1 MIPLSLRR
9 FGDVCRL
16 LLATA
21 AASASAGEFADLSRY
36 LPQDANAVVVV
47 NAATMYDSP
56 LGKQENWRQ
65 RFADASQST
74 PLMLPPSA
82 EHCVLAAKLDVES
95 LERDWEAAIMRLSID
110 PSIADVAQH
119 RGGRLD
125 TIGGLPATWIP
136 PNNCVVKFASGL
148 FGLLSQADRQEAI
161 RWVREATAANAQP
174 LSPYLTQSIGY
185 ADSVGTQLILAVDL
199 AGAFRTDAVRAA
211 VARSKALDDLPEDQA
226 AALMVGLQGVK
237 LGVVVTDKLT
247 GKLQFDFADD
257 AALLAPVA
265 KPLMLSILANSGA
278 MLDEFNQWTAETKGA
293 SISLHGELSATG
305 LRRLLSL
312 LTLNAA
318 EVENTDASV
327 PPPPTPPS
335 PPSAAPG
342 QAPRDPADLTKQAT
356 QRYFRGVSQY
366 IDDIQRI
373 NRAGSLQQAAM
384 WLENYAR
391 RINALSTR
399 NVDPEIVKYGGYVAQ
414 TLRSVVD
421 QAYGVADKVA
431 QADAGPSPSSFRIG
445 YLPTARTINWGG
457 YRMREYAPFG
467 YADFDAQADNEARQ
481 RTQDEIYQSVQQAQ
495 QTLTQLVADHEQ
507 VRQKLT
513 ARYGVQF

>member
-1 MIPLSLRR
+1 M
-9 FGDVCRL
+9 
-16 LLATA
+16 
-21 AASASAGEFADLSRY
+21 
-36 LPQDANAVVVV
+36 
-47 NAATMYDSP
+47 
-56 LGKQENWRQ
+56 
-65 RFADASQST
+65 
-74 PLMLPPSA
+74 
-82 EHCVLAAKLDVES
+82 
-95 LERDWEAAIMRLSID
+95 
-110 PSIADVAQH
+110 
-119 RGGRLD
+119 
-125 TIGGLPATWIP
+125 
-136 PNNCVVKFASGL
+136 
-148 FGLLSQADRQEAI
+148 
-161 RWVREATAANAQP
+161 RWVREATAASAEP
-174 LSPYLTQSIGY
+174 LSPYLTQSISY

-199 AGAFRTDAVRAA
+199 AGAFRTDAIRAA
-211 VARSKALDDLPEDQA
+211 VARSEVLDDLPEDQA

-257 AALLAPVA
+257 AALFAPVA

-318 EVENTDASV
+318 EVENTDANA
-327 PPPPTPPS
+327 PPAPT
-335 PPSAAPG
+335 PPSAAPAK
-342 QAPRDPADLTKQAT
+342 APKDPADLTKQAS

-366 IDDIQRI
+366 VEDIQRI

-391 RINALSTR
+391 RIDALSTR
-399 NVDPEIVKYGGYVAQ
+399 NVDPELVKYGGYVAQ
-414 TLRSVVD
+414 TLRNVVD
-421 QAYGVADKVA
+421 QAYGVAEKAA
-431 QADAGPSPSSFRIG
+431 QASAGPSPSSYRIG
-445 YLPTARTINWGG
+445 YLPTSRTINWGG

-495 QTLTQLVADHEQ
+495 QALAQLVADHEQ

-513 ARYGVQF
+513 ERYGVQF

>member
-1 MIPLSLRR
+1 MITVRLRR
-9 FGDVCRL
+9 LGDVARL

-36 LPQDANAVVVV
+36 LPKDANAVVVV

-56 LGKQENWRQ
+56 LGKRENWRQ

-82 EHCVLAAKLDVES
+82 EHCILAAKLDVES

-110 PSIADVAQH
+110 PSIAEVAQH
-119 RGGRLD
+119 RGGRVD
-125 TIGGLPATWIP
+125 SIGGLPATWIP
-136 PNNCVVKFASGL
+136 PNNCVVKFAARL
-148 FGLLSQADRQEAI
+148 FGLLSQADRQEAM
-161 RWVREATAANAQP
+161 RWVREATAASAEP
-174 LSPYLTQSIGY
+174 LSPYLTQSISY

-199 AGAFRTDAVRAA
+199 AGAFRTDAIRAA
-211 VARSKALDDLPEDQA
+211 VARSEVLDDLPEDQA

-257 AALLAPVA
+257 AALFAPVA

-318 EVENTDASV
+318 EVENTDAHA
-327 PPPPTPPS
+327 PPAPT
-335 PPSAAPG
+335 PPSAAPAK
-342 QAPRDPADLTKQAT
+342 APKDPADLTKQAS

-366 IDDIQRI
+366 VEDIQRI

-391 RINALSTR
+391 RIDALSTR
-399 NVDPEIVKYGGYVAQ
+399 NVDPELVKYGGYVAQ
-414 TLRSVVD
+414 TLRNVVD
-421 QAYGVADKVA
+421 QAYGVAEKTA
-431 QADAGPSPSSFRIG
+431 QASAGPSPSSYRIG
-445 YLPTARTINWGG
+445 YLPTSRTINWGG

-467 YADFDAQADNEARQ
+467 YADFDAQADNDARQ

-495 QTLTQLVADHEQ
+495 QALAQLVADHEQ

-513 ARYGVQF
+513 ERYGVQF